1 MNKIIAITKIQ
12 IYWNF
17 KRQFQIQISSSQKDE
32 VILSVCIPK
41 NKLNFFEFD
50 LIMGKFRFIWNGF
63 NIWVFFNYKS
73 QALNTE

>member
-50 LIMGKFRFIWNGF
+50 LIMGNFRFIWNGF